1 MQIKQLLTKIVATA
15 LGAVGV
21 DAAPQA
27 QNVVANDD
35 TIVTNVTRGSIP
47 ITTLLNNDTEINGA
61 PLFILN
67 VGTPQFGTAV
77 LSRDSNNVTFVSY
90 TPNRSFSGIDSF
102 TYRIS
107 DRQNGLGSSSTATIT
122 LLNPFLS
129 GRGIYASSLSGP
141 GGSHDVSGFFNISVT
156 PSGTF
161 SSAIRLAGT
170 TTRMSGNFDLNG
182 NFLGH
187 ITRIG
192 LPDIEVA
199 LSYDISGKTQE
210 ISGVL
215 TIAAEEIKFT
225 APKVRWS
232 RTDIPTTQGRYTI
245 VIPAPNTSATTPQGN
260 GYATI
265 VVNRTGVIASLGRTG
280 DNRPFSSST
289 YLANDETTV
298 PVYGGIRPNG
308 SIYGDVIVNSPA
320 SRTLDR
326 DAATGVLHWFLAK
339 DSKRALFPNGVKLD
353 VPIHGSR
360 YTEPAKESPVLSVS
374 SAVYNGN
381 ITVSGANLRTPRTE
395 RAAITKRPSAG
406 RYDFLFDGA
415 KRLDAMLTVTPRTG
429 AFRGSFYNP
438 TTRRDHRINGV
449 FIQGENKAFGLWNT
463 ETKTGKVELTAD
475 SNPD

>member
-1 MQIKQLLTKIVATA
+1 MQIKQLSTKTIASA
-15 LGAVGV
+15 LGILSVSAY
-21 DAAPQA
+21 A
-27 QNVVANDD
+27 QVPNVTANDD
-35 TIVTNVTRGSIP
+35 TIVTNVTRGGIP

-90 TPNRSFSGIDSF
+90 TPNRSFAGIDSF

-107 DRQNGLGSSSTATIT
+107 DSQNGLGSSSTATIT

-129 GRGIYASSLSGP
+129 GRGVYATSLSGV

-156 PSGTF
+156 PSGAF
-161 SSAIRLAGT
+161 SSTIRLAGT

-199 LSYDISGKTQE
+199 LSYDISGKKQE
-210 ISGVL
+210 ISGAL
-215 TIAAEEIKFT
+215 TIAAEAIQFI

-232 RTDIPTTQGRYTI
+232 RTDLPTTQGRYTI
-245 VIPAPNTSATTPQGN
+245 VIPAPNTSAATPQGN

-265 VVNRTGVIASLGRTG
+265 LVNRTGTIASLGRTG

-289 YLANDETTV
+289 YLANDETTI

-320 SRTLDR
+320 SPVIDP

-339 DSKRALFPNGVKLD
+339 DLKRALFPKGVNLN
-353 VPIHGSR
+353 VLIRGAR

-374 SAVYNGN
+374 TAGFNGN

-395 RAAITKRPSAG
+395 RASITKRPSAG
-406 RYDFLFDGA
+406 RYDFQFDDA
-415 KRLDAMLTVTPRTG
+415 KRLDAVLTVTPRTG
-429 AFRGSFYNP
+429 VFLGSFYNP

-449 FIQGENKAFGLWNT
+449 FIQGEKKAFGLWNT
-463 ETKTGKVELTAD
+463 ETKTGRVELTAD
-475 SNPD
+475 ATP